1 MHKRALHRRSNRRSR
16 FLLVAAGGPA
26 VAVMALA
33 FGAPATASAASGP
46 LAPGVQSAAPGP
58 ATPVPLPI
66 SVGSVPVVGPMVAPG
81 SVSSTPASSPAPA
94 PGSVKAQASSA
105 QITVTPNSNLSN
117 GQQVQ
122 VKGSG
127 FAASSAGGMAE
138 CNGAPNQPNDQVY
151 GNNVPVGCTNPLQ
164 TLVATDATGSFT
176 YTFTIKTG
184 TIGPPTQGKD
194 SSGGDSAADSAKYPC
209 PPTAAQQAQGI
220 TCSITYGDA
229 SGNQASANI
238 TFAGAS
244 SSTGSNGPA
253 ATGTTAAGAGGSPG
267 TTAAGGSG
275 GGSGSAS
282 GPTAGAT
289 DSAGGTGATAAS
301 GGGPLPFTGFGVGM
315 WRLTLLG
322 VLLCGLGIS
331 MVVASRRPGAVR
343 RRVTRAGAFAV
354 STVGSWSF
362 LRWAGH
368 ARRRRRSLT
377 PRVLAGQ

>member
-1 MHKRALHRRSNRRSR
+1 MHKRASHRRSIRRSKL
-16 FLLVAAGGPA
+16 LLVAVGSPT
-26 VAVMALA
+26 VAAMALA
-33 FGAPATASAASGP
+33 FGAAGPASAASGP
-46 LAPGVQSAAPGP
+46 LAPGVQSATPGP
-58 ATPVPLPI
+58 VTPVPLPI
-66 SVGSVPVVGPMVAPG
+66 SVGSVPAVGPLVAPG

-94 PGSVKAQASSA
+94 PGAVKAQASSA
-105 QITVTPNSNLSN
+105 QITVTPNSNLTN

-138 CNGAPNQPNDQVY
+138 CNSTPNQPNDQVY

-164 TLVATDATGSFT
+164 SLVATDATGSFS
-176 YTFTIKTG
+176 YTFTVKTG

-229 SGNQASANI
+229 SGNQGSANI
-238 TFAGAS
+238 TFAGGS

-253 ATGTTAAGAGGSPG
+253 ATGTTAAGAGGGSTG
-267 TTAAGGSG
+267 TTAAGG

-315 WRLTLLG
+315 WRLALLG
-322 VLLCGLGIS
+322 VLLTGLGVS

-343 RRVTRAGAFAV
+343 RRVARVGSFVV

-362 LRWAGH
+362 LRSAGH
-368 ARRRRRSLT
+368 ARQRRRSPI
-377 PRVLAGQ
+377 PRVLTGH